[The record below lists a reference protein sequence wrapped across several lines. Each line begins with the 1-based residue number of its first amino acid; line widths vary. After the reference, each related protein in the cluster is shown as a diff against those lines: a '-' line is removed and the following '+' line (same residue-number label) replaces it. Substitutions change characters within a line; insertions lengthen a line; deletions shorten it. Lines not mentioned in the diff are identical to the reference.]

1 MLVKKK
7 WQKRI
12 QDASLVFKLQQNK
25 IYICKVQEADRN
37 LIYLKHILI
46 WTSYP
51 WDEGFQI
58 SICPLVLGKQL
69 LM

>member
-1 MLVKKK
+1 MLVKNME
-7 WQKRI
+7 KRI
-12 QDASLVFKLQQNK
+12 QDAGLVFKLRQNK

-51 WDEGFQI
+51 GNKGFQI
-58 SICPLVLGKQL
+58 SICPLVSGKQL

>member
-1 MLVKKK
+1 MLVKKVE
-7 WQKRI
+7 QRV
-12 QDASLVFKLQQNK
+12 QDGSLVFKLQQNK

-46 WTSYP
+46 WTSCP
-51 WDEGFQI
+51 WDDGFQI
-58 SICPLVLGKQL
+58 SICPLVSGKQL

>member
-7 WQKRI
+7 MEKRI
-12 QDASLVFKLQQNK
+12 QDFSLVVKLQQNK

-46 WTSYP
+46 WTNYP
-51 WDEGFQI
+51 GDER
-58 SICPLVLGKQL
+58 
-69 LM
+69 